1 MIKILNK
8 VKPVE
13 RILLIIA
20 IICILLSS
28 ILTLYFGDNLTI
40 NDKLVPTFIWF
51 SIIGC
56 IWICFLS
63 TVYLIVSIIIFKLN
77 RLEIWTTFKNEI
89 ILTIVLISSITIFH
103 LCTLTVYN

>member
-1 MIKILNK
+1 MIKFINK
-8 VKPVE
+8 VKPID

-20 IICILLSS
+20 ICCILISS

-40 NDKLVPTFIWF
+40 NDKIVPTFIWF

-56 IWICFLS
+56 IWICILS
-63 TVYLIVSIIIFKLN
+63 VFYLLISIIIFKLKKVT
-77 RLEIWTTFKNEI
+77 IWKTFKTEI
-89 ILTIVLISSITIFH
+89 ILTIGLISSIALFH